1 MMSFNV
7 LNPQAI
13 PVLSSADPTRAAVS
27 GQKPEP
33 RLAKAAQEFE
43 ASLMKELLR
52 PMQQQSAL
60 FGTDEDSSGSNDALG
75 SFASDALAG
84 AISARGGFGIAHQIV
99 EHLAPGELSSNTR

>member
-1 MMSFNV
+1 MIHSDV
-7 LNPQAI
+7 LNPQSIA
-13 PVLSSADPTRAAVS
+13 VLSTASPTHAATS
-27 GQKPEP
+27 ESRPEP

-60 FGTDEDSSGSNDALG
+60 FGKDEDSSGSNDALG

-99 EHLAPGELSSNTR
+99 EHLARPT

>member
-1 MMSFNV
+1 MMSSDV
-7 LNPQAI
+7 LNTHTI
-13 PVLSSADPTRAAVS
+13 PVLSTADSTGAAASAQR
-27 GQKPEP
+27 PEP

-43 ASLMKELLR
+43 ACLMKELLR

-60 FGTDEDSSGSNDALG
+60 FGKDEDSSGSNDALG

-99 EHLAPGELSSNTR
+99 EHIARRS